1 MTGWQI
7 VGLVVLAA
15 AVWLGWEL
23 RTAPFEHEL
32 FTRVDWDG
40 ELRDLIDAQ

>member
-7 VGLVVLAA
+7 VGIVVLGFV
-15 AVWLGWEL
+15 VWLGWEL

-32 FTRVDWDG
+32 VRDWDHAYES
-40 ELRDLIDAQ
+40 ELVP